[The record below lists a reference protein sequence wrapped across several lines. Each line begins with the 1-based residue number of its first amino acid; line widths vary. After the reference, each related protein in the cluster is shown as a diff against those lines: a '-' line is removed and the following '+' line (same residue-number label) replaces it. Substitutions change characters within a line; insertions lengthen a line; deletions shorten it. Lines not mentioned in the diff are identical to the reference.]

1 MSKHT
6 NDRIESGQLKQEFM
20 LPIWITNS
28 GIESQNVKVTF
39 EELPAMLKEL
49 VSIADR
55 LATLNFSDQ
64 RGDDETDE

>member
-1 MSKHT
+1 
-6 NDRIESGQLKQEFM
+6 M